1 MQTSIGGGGQ
11 VDINYNSLSTIGLPL
26 SILDANQSTTI
37 LANKINFNDV
47 DSYGASSGLGTT
59 AIYVASTAASP
70 NNNTTTIK
78 NNTLTDGGLS
88 AAGTAILVGQV
99 EKAITHK
106 MAVTGNTFQGSSANT
121 AGGGLVAI
129 DTEDGV
135 ISGNAFLSAAGT
147 WIDVSSGDTSQGFI
161 GRDISGWAIVAN
173 DFSGSTANTDI
184 SLGEG
189 TSGVIVGRSQGFPK
203 VDDVTGEND
212 ILESY
217 TASNT
222 AFAKRT
228 RSVRSAAAPTELF
241 YQQLLTLMR
250 LDPLN
255 D

>member
-1 MQTSIGGGGQ
+1 MEYYLPGISALFSLALSELSSDQSMI
-11 VDINYNSLSTIGLPL
+11 DI
-26 SILDANQSTTI
+26 
-37 LANKINFNDV
+37 
-47 DSYGASSGLGTT
+47 
-59 AIYVASTAASP
+59 
-70 NNNTTTIK
+70 
-78 NNTLTDGGLS
+78 
-88 AAGTAILVGQV
+88 
-99 EKAITHK
+99 
-106 MAVTGNTFQGSSANT
+106 
-121 AGGGLVAI
+121 
-129 DTEDGV
+129 
-135 ISGNAFLSAAGT
+135 
-147 WIDVSSGDTSQGFI
+147 SSGDISQGFI

-217 TASNT
+217 AASNT
-222 AFAKRT
+222 AFAKRP

-241 YQQLLTLMR
+241 YRQLFTLMR

>member
-1 MQTSIGGGGQ
+1 MEYYLPGISALFSLALSELSSDQSM
-11 VDINYNSLSTIGLPL
+11 VDI
-26 SILDANQSTTI
+26 
-37 LANKINFNDV
+37 
-47 DSYGASSGLGTT
+47 
-59 AIYVASTAASP
+59 
-70 NNNTTTIK
+70 
-78 NNTLTDGGLS
+78 
-88 AAGTAILVGQV
+88 
-99 EKAITHK
+99 
-106 MAVTGNTFQGSSANT
+106 
-121 AGGGLVAI
+121 
-129 DTEDGV
+129 
-135 ISGNAFLSAAGT
+135 
-147 WIDVSSGDTSQGFI
+147 SSGDISQGFI

-212 ILESY
+212 ILEPY
-217 TASNT
+217 AASNT

-241 YQQLLTLMR
+241 YLQLFTLLR

>member
-1 MQTSIGGGGQ
+1 MASEEEK
-11 VDINYNSLSTIGLPL
+11 
-26 SILDANQSTTI
+26 DANTI
-37 LANKINFNDV
+37 SEQKL
-47 DSYGASSGLGTT
+47 
-59 AIYVASTAASP
+59 
-70 NNNTTTIK
+70 
-78 NNTLTDGGLS
+78 
-88 AAGTAILVGQV
+88 
-99 EKAITHK
+99 
-106 MAVTGNTFQGSSANT
+106 
-121 AGGGLVAI
+121 
-129 DTEDGV
+129 

-147 WIDVSSGDTSQGFI
+147 WIDVSSGDISQGFI

-217 TASNT
+217 AASNT

>member
-1 MQTSIGGGGQ
+1 M
-11 VDINYNSLSTIGLPL
+11 
-26 SILDANQSTTI
+26 AH

-88 AAGTAILVGQV
+88 TAGTAILVGQV

-147 WIDVSSGDTSQGFI
+147 WIDVSSGDISQGFI

-217 TASNT
+217 AASNT